1 RARHSTR
8 TPPTSR
14 TPYPSRG
21 SPASPSHTRMRGLF
35 VTGTGT
41 GVGKTLV
48 SAALLAAM
56 RVAGEQVRAYKPVLT
71 GLGETTEGWPPD
83 HELLALA
90 AGMTPAEV
98 APLRFD

>member
-48 SAALLAAM
+48 SAALLGAM
-56 RVAGEQVRAYKPVLT
+56 RVTGGGPPAPRPPGAGRRDASSGGRAAALRPA
-71 GLGETTEGWPPD
+71 GLPSLGGGTDRSGN
-83 HELLALA
+83 
-90 AGMTPAEV
+90 
-98 APLRFD
+98 